1 MGIATSIGTLVGG
14 VLGCELGLAAGRA
27 AAADQLPANGI
38 RGVEVELIR
47 AGTGAGTLIGS
58 IGGFA
63 VGGMIDGTNKMRHE
77 SHDEL

>member
-14 VLGCELGLAAGRA
+14 LLGCELGLATGRA

-63 VGGMIDGTNKMRHE
+63 ATYE
-77 SHDEL
+77 SHAEL